1 MKISNFKSIWFLICV
16 FALNFNYII
25 AVDDQ
30 QDTTT
35 LDATATSSSSSS
47 SSSSSTSTASAS
59 ATSKSGGSKNYLKT
73 SSLLTCMDNS
83 AFTASFFDVRYYP
96 HNKTVVFDID
106 ASTTISQNI
115 TLRAEIIAYGLKIMN
130 MDFDLCSLNQQGV
143 CPLSPGRIDIQSTYE
158 IDSDQVN
165 QIPSISYTVPDLDAQ
180 VRVVVYAASD
190 VNKETPLACVQAVLS
205 NGKTVQTKYAAWP
218 IAAISGLGI
227 LTSGFVSV
235 IGYSVTA
242 THIASN
248 SISLF
253 IYFQNLAITSM
264 MGVSKVP
271 PMAAA
276 WAQNFQWSMGIIN
289 AKFMQDAFDW
299 YVQSTKG
306 TSTVV
311 VANKDILSLSVQK
324 RSQIVNLLKRGIS
337 LASSSDYNFDTI
349 LGDSD
354 LYTTNERDPDNYST
368 KIIVLRGIQRVA
380 YLANIELSNFFLTGV
395 VFFLF
400 FLFVVIFSLI
410 FFKSLLEVL
419 TKAGIMPETSN
430 FFQYRKNWG
439 SIIRGTLFRLAIIAF
454 PQICLLTIWEF
465 TQVDSPAIVVD
476 AIVILAIFLG
486 LLCYGTVRVLLK
498 GTESIRLYK
507 NPAYLLYG
515 DTSFLNRYGFLY
527 AQFKADKFWWLLP
540 LLVYSFL
547 RSLFVAVLQEQGKAQ
562 AMIIFIVELFYFA
575 ALCYIKPY
583 LDKLTNIFNI
593 AIHAVNLINSLFFLF
608 FSNLFKQP
616 QVVSSVMAVILFV
629 LNAAFALFLLIF
641 TIVTCTLALIH
652 RNPDVRYQP
661 MKDDRVSF
669 IPKVNNGDGMVDY
682 NNDKSEAELFELR
695 QAVLDTNETEKER
708 QLRDGAMNKGL
719 LFDDEDEL
727 MSSLSGTRQKSN
739 SITKMNS
746 TNDSFEFV
754 QQQQLSVVGNPNNS
768 SPLTNNRIAGSS
780 MSNLLTSNTEYGN
793 HSSSSTT
800 TTNNNSNNYNNN
812 RTQNSNNNLR
822 KPETSFYSNNHSY
835 SRDFL

>member
-1 MKISNFKSIWFLICV
+1 MKISNFNPIWLIVCV
-16 FALNFNYII
+16 LLFNFNSFTL
-25 AVDDQ
+25 ADDN

-35 LDATATSSSSSS
+35 TATDATATSSSSSS
-47 SSSSSTSTASAS
+47 TSTATSSSSPT
-59 ATSKSGGSKNYLKT
+59 SGGSNYLKT

-96 HNKTVVFDID
+96 HNKTVVFDVD

-115 TLRAEIIAYGLKIMN
+115 TIRAEIIAYGLKIMN

-158 IDSDQVN
+158 IDSDEVN
-165 QIPSISYTVPDLDAQ
+165 QIPSIAYTVPDLDAQ

-289 AKFMQDAFDW
+289 TKFMQDIFNW

-311 VANKDILSLSVQK
+311 VANADILSLSVQK
-324 RSQIVNLLKRGIS
+324 KRNQIINLMKRGIS

-349 LGDSD
+349 LDDSD

-400 FLFVVIFSLI
+400 FLFVVVFSLV
-410 FFKSLLEVL
+410 FFKSLLEIL
-419 TKAGIMPETSN
+419 TKTGVMPETSN

-439 SIIRGTLFRLAIIAF
+439 SIIKGTLFRLAIIAF

-465 TQVDSPAIVVD
+465 TQVDSPAVVVD

-486 LLCYGTVRVLLK
+486 LLCYGTIRVLLK

-562 AMIIFIVELFYFA
+562 AMIVFIIELFYFG
-575 ALCYIKPY
+575 ALCYMKPY

-593 AIHAVNLINSLFFLF
+593 AIHAVNLINALFFLF

-669 IPKVNNGDGMVDY
+669 IPKVTNGESMVDY

-708 QLRDGAMNKGL
+708 QLRDGALNKGL
-719 LFDDEDEL
+719 LFDDDDEM
-727 MSSLSGTRQKSN
+727 MSSISGGNGTGNKSN
-739 SITKMNS
+739 SLTKLNS

-754 QQQQLSVVGNPNNS
+754 QQQPLSVVGNQSNS
-768 SPLTNNRIAGSS
+768 SPMTNNNIAGSS

-793 HSSSSTT
+793 
-800 TTNNNSNNYNNN
+800 NN
-812 RTQNSNNNLR
+812 RNNINGQSNNNLR